1 MKIGSLDITNCKIGG
16 TQVNEVRIGSTLV
29 WQFNSYSYLV
39 DSYPSLIAYSVYK
52 LSSSATLCMRIR
64 RSSDNTEQDI
74 GFVNNYIDTSAISSF
89 VGANSAYVVKWYS
102 QIGVNHLVTLAQ
114 NEQPRIVNAG
124 TIHTDPNNGKVS
136 MFFNGTTNFLR
147 LTTYMQTS
155 QLFTEFV
162 KLNRPNASTFSLSL
176 GGNGSTPF
184 LLFWYSDNVIYTGV
198 GASSTSHDTG
208 QTGTGQFLFTTLRNS
223 SNNVKIW
230 RNGTS
235 LTTRT
240 YSNTLL
246 DFAFLGSRA
255 GQYTSGY
262 IQEHVYYNSNQETN
276 RTLIETNINS
286 RY

>member
-1 MKIGSLDITNCKIGG
+1 MSRKFIFGGSFT
-16 TQVNEVRIGSTLV
+16 
-29 WQFNSYSYLV
+29 SYSYLV

-74 GFVNNYIDTSAISSF
+74 GFVNNYIDTSAVSSF

-102 QIGVNHLVTLAQ
+102 QIGTNHLFTLAQ

-124 TIHTDPNNGKVS
+124 TIHTDPSNGKVS
-136 MFFNGTTNFLR
+136 MFFNGTTNFFR
-147 LTTYMQTS
+147 LTSAISTT

-162 KLNRPNASTFSLSL
+162 KFNRPSSGLMSCFLGASAGNPFSL
-176 GGNGSTPF
+176 
-184 LLFWYSDNVIYTGV
+184 FWFSNNTIYTGF
-198 GASSTSHDTG
+198 GSSAIAHNAS

-223 SNNVKIW
+223 SNDVKIW
-230 RNGTS
+230 RNTLA
-235 LTTRT
+235 LTTMN
-240 YSNTLL
+240 YANTTLNF
-246 DFAFLGSRA
+246 DFLGYRN
-255 GQYTSGY
+255 GNFLSGY